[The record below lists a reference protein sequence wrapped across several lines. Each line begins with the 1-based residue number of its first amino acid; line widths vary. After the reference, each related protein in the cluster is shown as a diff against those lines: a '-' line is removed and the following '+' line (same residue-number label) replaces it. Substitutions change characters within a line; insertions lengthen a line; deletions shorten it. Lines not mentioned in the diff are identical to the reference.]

1 MHAHRYSFAMLSS
14 PKSGTRA
21 SDSKTTSSTRSP
33 DPNNSSPSAPSF
45 AAAAAVVV
53 AILVHA
59 PLLKHTRTC
68 PHADGDVDPE
78 APVVANVVVSCSAEI
93 VVLKAEDVD
102 NVEEVL
108 GAVVGDADVV
118 VVLKEVE
125 EVDAVADD
133 ADAVADD
140 ADVVAGDVDDVD
152 AVAGDV
158 DDVDAVADD
167 VDAVADDV
175 DAAVAKVDV
184 EIIVMLDTVVTLQ
197 VPHKAGQLD
206 CMATSNGGIVHIKI
220 RPAQPGGSTCS
231 LHVGPVAVVSVSL
244 DVVVSG
250 PVVAAAVVDVL
261 LAVLVVVSVVDV
273 VAVV

>member
-14 PKSGTRA
+14 SKSGTRA

-125 EVDAVADD
+125 EVDAVA
-133 ADAVADD
+133 
-140 ADVVAGDVDDVD
+140 G
-152 AVAGDV
+152 
-158 DDVDAVADD
+158 DVDAVADD
-167 VDAVADDV
+167 ADAVADDV